1 MTLNLMAE
9 PAFQYVTHTEYLL
22 KLTKKQP
29 NKPKPRT
36 PAKQNNNECC
46 SQGKLTWPHKYATS
60 IYLQG
65 H

>member
-29 NKPKPRT
+29 NN
-36 PAKQNNNECC
+36 QNQEHHQNKIIMSAAHRGN
-46 SQGKLTWPHKYATS
+46 
-60 IYLQG
+60 
-65 H
+65 